1 MNVGDNYTAQDY
13 IIIYGGGAVL
23 YCITL
28 LAVSLLEYIN
38 VSSMNYNY
46 L

>member
-38 VSSMNYNY
+38 IYYCPLNF
-46 L
+46 